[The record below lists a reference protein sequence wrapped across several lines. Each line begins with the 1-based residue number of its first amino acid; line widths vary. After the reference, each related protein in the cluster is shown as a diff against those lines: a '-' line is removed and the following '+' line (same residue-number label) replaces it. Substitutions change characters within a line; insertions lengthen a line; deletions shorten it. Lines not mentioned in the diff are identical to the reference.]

1 MTDHTMT
8 MDNAAAI
15 EAMLDAAGLKP
26 SADEREALGSLY
38 ATFKPGLDALYA
50 LPAVRYEA
58 PALVFQAAP
67 KLDVWG
73 A

>member
-1 MTDHTMT
+1 MTTDDTAA
-8 MDNAAAI
+8 MD
-15 EAMLDAAGLKP
+15 AMLAAAGLQP
-26 SADEREALGSLY
+26 SDDEKVALGQLY
-38 ATFKPGLDALYA
+38 ATFKPGIDALYA

-67 KLDVWG
+67 KLDAWG

>member
-1 MTDHTMT
+1 MSTD
-8 MDNAAAI
+8 NSAAI
-15 EAMLDAAGLKP
+15 DAMLDAAGLNP
-26 SADEREALGSLY
+26 PAEEREALGRLY

-50 LPAVRYEA
+50 LPEARYEA

-67 KLDVWG
+67 KLEAWG

>member
-1 MTDHTMT
+1 MTI
-8 MDNAAAI
+8 DNAVAI
-15 EAMLDAAGLKP
+15 DAMLDAAGLQP
-26 SADEREALGSLY
+26 SADEREALSKLY

-50 LPAVRYEA
+50 LPEVRYEA

-67 KLDVWG
+67 KLDAWG

>member
-1 MTDHTMT
+1 VSSTATID
-8 MDNAAAI
+8 
-15 EAMLDAAGLKP
+15 AMLSAAGLNP
-26 SADEREALGSLY
+26 SPEEREALSKMY

-50 LPAVRYEA
+50 LPEARYEA

-67 KLDVWG
+67 KLQAWG

>member
-1 MTDHTMT
+1 MTI
-8 MDNAAAI
+8 DNAVAI
-15 EAMLDAAGLKP
+15 DAMLDAAGLQP
-26 SADEREALGSLY
+26 SADEREALSRLY

-50 LPAVRYEA
+50 LPEVRYEA

-67 KLDVWG
+67 KLDPWG